1 MENADAAIRSRL
13 PRSITFFRSSPRR
26 SEMLSMSFTGYY
38 LVEKHDLLVRR
49 VPGERVSVQPE
60 TLERV
65 VEQGLADCGAGLAS
79 LHAVVERH
87 PFLLRIRQ
95 PRVRTDF
102 QRDVRVPVGILAA
115 VRVTGAAVPDAED
128 ARQQEVLE
136 TVIGEAVRP
145 GMPAEAVEGNGMR
158 CDPAPARGRA
168 GKRLVFDFD
177 GLPVVDGLE
186 HGAQVAGIDAPSGA
200 AHRIEVRH

>member
-65 VEQGLADCGAGLAS
+65 VDHVLAYGDAGFAFRYAVFDLLYF
-79 LHAVVERH
+79 LHH
-87 PFLLRIRQ
+87 IRL
-95 PRVRTDF
+95 PLVRNDF
-102 QRDVRVPVGILAA
+102 QRYVRVPVGILAG
-115 VRVTGAAVPDAED
+115 VRVTGAG
-128 ARQQEVLE
+128 VL
-136 TVIGEAVRP
+136 
-145 GMPAEAVEGNGMR
+145 
-158 CDPAPARGRA
+158 D
-168 GKRLVFDFD
+168 
-177 GLPVVDGLE
+177 
-186 HGAQVAGIDAPSGA
+186 
-200 AHRIEVRH
+200 

>member
-65 VEQGLADCGAGLAS
+65 VEQGLADGDAGLAS

-87 PFLLRIRQ
+87 HFLLRIRQ

-102 QRDVRVPVGILAA
+102 QRDVRVPVGILVG

-136 TVIGEAVRP
+136 AAVGEAVRP
-145 GMPAEAVEGNGMR
+145 GMPAEPVERDGMGR
-158 CDPAPARGRA
+158 DPAPAWGRV
-168 GKRLVFDFD
+168 GKGLVLDLQRLLGTDRFDD
-177 GLPVVDGLE
+177 L
-186 HGAQVAGIDAPSGA
+186 AQRVGIDATNRA
-200 AHRIEVRH
+200 